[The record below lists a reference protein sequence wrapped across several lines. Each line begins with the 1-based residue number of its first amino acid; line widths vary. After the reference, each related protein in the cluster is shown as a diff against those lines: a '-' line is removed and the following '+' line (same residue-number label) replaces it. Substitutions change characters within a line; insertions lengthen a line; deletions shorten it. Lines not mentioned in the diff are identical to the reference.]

1 MELEIKGYIEM
12 CRFLSTNPTIISQNK
27 ELQGILDFC
36 FYSLSGCK
44 CSQKQKAKQT
54 ENAYMEKMLQLGDEA
69 KAFLLGIINPKNEYS
84 SITLSFVDSDKIIK
98 LK

>member
-1 MELEIKGYIEM
+1 M
-12 CRFLSTNPTIISQNK
+12 CRFLATNPTLISQNK
-27 ELQGILDFC
+27 ELQSILDFC

-54 ENAYMEKMLQLGDEA
+54 ENSYMEKMLQLGDEA
-69 KAFLLGIINPKNEYS
+69 KNFLQEIINPKNEYS
-84 SITLSFVDSDKIIK
+84 SITLSFIDSDKIIK